1 MTGRGED
8 LPTRDERVECFPWVI
23 CVGREGRKMG
33 NRLSAGGDRDVFAA
47 FRPGHKAGQ
56 IRSQCANADGCHR
69 LRLGR

>member
-33 NRLSAGGDRDVFAA
+33 NRFSAGGDRDVFAA

-56 IRSQCANADGCHR
+56 KRVRACTQSRLMWFGANY
-69 LRLGR
+69 